1 MSERKE
7 RGGEGGREVGRKR
20 KEKKKRQVSKPKGHN
35 VGEAR
40 SKQENSPGKGL
51 RSQKPAW
58 PCQAPAQLAGF
69 D

>member
-1 MSERKE
+1 MRKGKE
-7 RGGEGGREVGRKR
+7 GKGGGEGGREVGRKR

-58 PCQAPAQLAGF
+58 PGAQLAGF